1 MHRSAVRRERSGSSS
16 RKGCVSAVACCTM
29 RYVALRCNG
38 RRTGSVYVGLCFRM
52 TPVIYAG
59 TLRTLRRLHVE
70 TCIGS
75 PAVPLTNGIPKGL
88 VGAASHS
95 LGRARGR
102 VGAQQRVGG

>member
-1 MHRSAVRRERSGSSS
+1 
-16 RKGCVSAVACCTM
+16 M

-75 PAVPLTNGIPKGL
+75 STAVRHTVRTHGAWSAVRCEPLTW
-88 VGAASHS
+88 
-95 LGRARGR
+95 
-102 VGAQQRVGG
+102 